1 MKFKKNRLKSIFK
14 YSGIVIAASI
24 LTVIAA
30 DSVYL
35 DKLCAEQGGKRD
47 GNNCF
52 IQTAMKTYSDPESE
66 HAEFTQFENAFTM
79 EPNSVKFFYYPD
91 PDNTENRDPFDRY
104 MIIRLSEW
112 LGGDVIDA
120 SAYRAYS
127 MMSVD
132 DGCLVR
138 YWEDAGRQR
147 IENPC
152 SGGFYRV
159 IDGAMTIPYK
169 SMFNSHPIGLP
180 HLDLSIGDDGF
191 LYVEPPSFTKTE
203 NGVLGYGKE
212 MTRSEVLLGSKFL
225 KQKFEESFPS
235 YPEIPLDL
243 AGLLL
248 ADIAREKKGFVL
260 RYSEFSAIYDIP
272 HVSILKCDC
281 DDNLKGYISK
291 YMTNDHSQFQEIG
304 NTIIVLNGSTPRD
317 QHNQTFFMNFD
328 VGFVKD
334 GYQFLIVGKTLDE
347 LKHDL
352 ILNYFPEYA
361 VGDFTP
367 YSDNL

>member
-1 MKFKKNRLKSIFK
+1 MKSRLLTIIGVVIVASIF
-14 YSGIVIAASI
+14 
-24 LTVIAA
+24 TVIAA

-35 DKLCAEQGGKRD
+35 DKLCAEQGGTRD
-47 GNNCF
+47 GDNCT
-52 IQTAMKTYSDPESE
+52 IKPVMETDSDPLLEQK
-66 HAEFTQFENAFTM
+66 EFAQFENVFTM

-91 PDNTENRDPFDRY
+91 PNDTKNRDPFDRY

-112 LGGDVIDA
+112 LGGDAVDA

-138 YWEDAGRQR
+138 YWEDEGRQR

-152 SGGFYRV
+152 SGGFYRI

-169 SMFNSHPIGLP
+169 SMFNSHPIALP
-180 HLDLSIGDDGF
+180 HLDLSIDEDGL

-212 MTRSEVLLGSKFL
+212 MTRSEVLSGSKFL
-225 KQKFEESFPS
+225 KQKFEESFPN
-235 YPEIPLDL
+235 YPEIPLNL

-248 ADIAREKKGFVL
+248 ADIAHEKKGFVL
-260 RYSEFSAIYDIP
+260 RYSEFSATHDIP
-272 HVSILKCDC
+272 QVSILKCDC
-281 DDNLKGYISK
+281 DDNSKDYISK
-291 YMTNDHSQFQEIG
+291 HMTNDNSQFQKIG
-304 NTIIVLNGSTPRD
+304 DTIIVLNGSTSRD
-317 QHNQTFFMNFD
+317 QHDQTFFMSFD

-334 GYQFLIVGKTLDE
+334 GYQFLIVGKTVDE

-352 ILNYFPEYA
+352 VSNYFPEYTA
-361 VGDFTP
+361 DDFAP
-367 YSDNL
+367 YTINL

>member
-1 MKFKKNRLKSIFK
+1 MNAKLSVYVIA
-14 YSGIVIAASI
+14 GIVIAASVFA
-24 LTVIAA
+24 LIAI

-35 DKLCAEQGGKRD
+35 DTLCAEQGGKRD
-47 GNNCF
+47 GNDCV
-52 IQTAMKTYSDPESE
+52 IQPVMKTGNEPESKTVKL
-66 HAEFTQFENAFTM
+66 AQFENAFSM

-91 PDNTENRDPFDRY
+91 PEDTENRDPFDRY

-112 LGGDVIDA
+112 LGGD
-120 SAYRAYS
+120 SADTSSSKPFS

-132 DGCLVR
+132 DGCFVR
-138 YWEDAGRQR
+138 YWEDEGRQR

-169 SMFNSHPIGLP
+169 STFTSHPIALP
-180 HLDLSIGDDGF
+180 HLDLSIDENGF

-212 MTRSEVLLGSKFL
+212 MTRAEVLSGSKLL
-225 KQKFEESFPS
+225 KQKFEESFPD
-235 YPEIPLDL
+235 YPTIPLNL

-248 ADIAREKKGFVL
+248 ADIAFEKEGFVL
-260 RYSEFSAIYDIP
+260 RYSEFSATSDIP
-272 HVSILKCDC
+272 QVSVLKCDC
-281 DDNLKGYISK
+281 DDDPKQYISK
-291 YMTNDHSQFQEIG
+291 YIANENSQFQKIG
-304 NTIIVLNGSTPRD
+304 DTIIVSNGYTSRE
-317 QHNQTFFMNFD
+317 QHSQTFFMNFD

-347 LKHDL
+347 VKHDL
-352 ILNYFPEYA
+352 VLNYFPDYA
-361 VGDFTP
+361 VDDFAP
-367 YSDNL
+367 YSGIL